1 LTAWCLRGSIVWLLG
16 VGRSENR
23 QAGGGDPL
31 APRRLL
37 SILAVEITPAVARP
51 TTPAEICQLIRQM
64 SVANPLWG
72 APRIHGELLNLG
84 WNAFLRNHVIRS
96 FGDVRSMSGLRETGR
111 AEPLRP
117 GSSLGLC
124 PCK

>member
-1 LTAWCLRGSIVWLLG
+1 
-16 VGRSENR
+16 
-23 QAGGGDPL
+23 
-31 APRRLL
+31 
-37 SILAVEITPAVARP
+37 VARP

-117 GSSLGLC
+117 GSSLASVLANRKPQSRIRYMVWFGS
-124 PCK
+124 PANMP